1 MDELLELL
9 EEIRPDIDFENTDFL
24 VDGNVLDSFDVI
36 SIVEEINSRFGIS
49 LDVADIV
56 PENFN
61 SLEAME
67 KLIKKYT

>member
-9 EEIRPDIDFENTDFL
+9 EEIRPDIDFENTDLL